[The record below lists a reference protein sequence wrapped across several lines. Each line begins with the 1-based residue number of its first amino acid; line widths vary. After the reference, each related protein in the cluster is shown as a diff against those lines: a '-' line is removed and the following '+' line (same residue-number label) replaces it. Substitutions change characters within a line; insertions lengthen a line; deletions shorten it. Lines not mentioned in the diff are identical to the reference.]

1 MISGE
6 LGAYAI
12 DLGERSLPN
21 EVIHSAKRCFVDGMA
36 AIISG
41 AVNPPATLM
50 TEALVEELDHGGA
63 QIIPSGR
70 RAPVRTAALI
80 NGAAAHTMEVDDIYR
95 DAVYHPGP
103 PVISAVLA
111 ASQSIGNDGARFM
124 RSLIAGYEVSNRIGK
139 AMQPKHYDYWH
150 TTGTIGT
157 IGAAAGCSVALHLS
171 RTQAKHSLAT
181 SVTMAAALQQAFA
194 TDSMSKPIHAG
205 HAAEAGAMSALLAKK
220 GVTGADGMFEGARGF
235 GNAMSAEVD
244 WQETIKDLED
254 EYTITKMTQKNHTC
268 CGHTFAAID
277 SIIFLA
283 SEHRLDTENI
293 VSIHVGTYAKG
304 IEICGNRNP
313 RTVYEAKFSL
323 AYAVAVGLIFGQA
336 RFREFSEETLNNPNV
351 RKVMSLIDF
360 SVDLDAE
367 QKFPNYRSAT
377 VTVKTVD
384 GRCLEHYSPTRK
396 GDPDNP
402 LSDAELEAKF
412 SELVAPIIGLARAH
426 SLLEDCWNLEKI
438 ENICDLSYMGTVTQ
452 KQG

>member
-50 TEALVEELDHGGA
+50 IEALVEELDHGGA

-111 ASQSIGNDGARFM
+111 ASQSIGNNGDRFM
-124 RSLIAGYEVSNRIGK
+124 RSLIAGYEVSNRVGK
-139 AMQPKHYDYWH
+139 AMQPRHYDYWH

-157 IGAAAGCSVALHLS
+157 IGAAAGCSVALDLNS
-171 RTQAKHSLAT
+171 TQAKHSLAT
-181 SVTMAAALQQAFA
+181 SVTLAAALQQAFA

-205 HAAEAGAMSALLAKK
+205 HAAEAGAMAALIAKK
-220 GVTGADGMFEGARGF
+220 GVTGAEGMFEGARGF

-244 WQETIKDLED
+244 WQETIENLKDD
-254 EYTITKMTQKNHTC
+254 YTITRITQKNHTC

-283 SEHRLDTENI
+283 AEHGLDTENI

-313 RTVYEAKFSL
+313 ATIYEAKFSL

-336 RFREFSEETLNNPNV
+336 RFHEFSEETFRNPSV
-351 RKVMSLIDF
+351 RKVMSLVDF
-360 SVDLDAE
+360 SIDLDAE

-377 VTVKTVD
+377 VIVNTVD
-384 GRCLEHYSPTRK
+384 GVSLKHHSPTRK

-402 LSDAELEAKF
+402 LTDVELETKF
-412 SELVAPIIGLARAH
+412 NELVAPVIGPKMTQ

-438 ENICDLSYMGTVTQ
+438 ENICDLSYIKTVT
-452 KQG
+452 